1 MTMTVTSAVRI
12 GGEPTAPSDVW
23 PVTVTEPATGGVLAE
38 LVGGGRSDA
47 RRAADAAA
55 GALDEWTGTRP
66 ATRAVLLRRIA
77 GDLRAQSDDLG
88 ELISRETGKLLTE
101 ARAEV
106 NLSAAFFDWFA
117 DAVSTC
123 AAECWTVVPGA
134 QHVVTQRPLGVVAV
148 FTPWNFPL
156 SIPARKM
163 APALAAGCT
172 VLFKPSEVTPLSAL
186 RLAEI
191 AERHLPENAVCTV
204 VGEPAEVA
212 DSWISDSR
220 VRGLTFT
227 GSTAVGQLVAAA
239 AAREM
244 KRCVL
249 ELGGSAP
256 FVVLDDA
263 DPVRAAELLAAA
275 KYRNNGQSCIAAN
288 AAWVP
293 RRLLD
298 DVVEAFAAATQRL
311 VLGNPL
317 HETSTLGPLTLPTD
331 PSRIRELVDD
341 ADRRGAHIVPADVAV
356 PRTGSFCPPV
366 ICVNPPANA
375 RVCTEEIFGP
385 FLPIRPY
392 DDVQEVIASTRGSR
406 YGLAAYVTGRDTNRA
421 AAVARALDV
430 GIVGINTATPNTPQ
444 VPFGGL
450 KHSGIGYEG
459 GKPGLDAFFT
469 YQTVATTSA

>member
-1 MTMTVTSAVRI
+1 MTMAATSAVRI
-12 GGEPTAPSDVW
+12 GGEMTAPRDVW

-38 LVGGGRSDA
+38 LAGGGRADA

-55 GALDEWTGTRP
+55 AALDPWTATAP
-66 ATRAVLLRRIA
+66 STRAVMLRRIA
-77 GDLRAQSDDLG
+77 ADLRAQSDDLA
-88 ELISRETGKLLTE
+88 ELISRETGKLLAE
-101 ARAEV
+101 SRAEV
-106 NLSAAFFDWFA
+106 SLSAAFFDWFA
-117 DAVSTC
+117 DAVSGR

-156 SIPARKM
+156 SIPARKL

-172 VLFKPSEVTPLSAL
+172 VLFKPSEVAPLSGL

-191 AERHLPENAVCTV
+191 AERHIPANTVCTV

-212 DSWISDSR
+212 DAWISDSR

-227 GSTAVGQLVAAA
+227 GSTAVGQTVAVA

-263 DPVRAAELLAAA
+263 DPARAAELLAVA

-293 RRLLD
+293 RRMLD
-298 DVVEAFAAATQRL
+298 AVVDAFAAATDRL

-317 HETSTLGPLTLPTD
+317 HETTTLGPLTLATD
-331 PSRIRELVDD
+331 PSRLGGLVDD
-341 ADRRGAHIVPADVAV
+341 ALREAPASY
-356 PRTGSFCPPV
+356 RFM
-366 ICVNPPANA
+366 
-375 RVCTEEIFGP
+375 
-385 FLPIRPY
+385 
-392 DDVQEVIASTRGSR
+392 SR
-406 YGLAAYVTGRDTNRA
+406 CRGLAPS
-421 AAVARALDV
+421 AR
-430 GIVGINTATPNTPQ
+430 P
-444 VPFGGL
+444 
-450 KHSGIGYEG
+450 
-459 GKPGLDAFFT
+459 
-469 YQTVATTSA
+469 